1 MLLTKNGKTWYYI
14 WVPMIRYFE
23 TRNNEIFIKKVLT
36 IIFLNDIVK

>member
-1 MLLTKNGKTWYYI
+1 MLLTKDGKTWYYI
-14 WVPMIRYFE
+14 WVLMIRYFE